1 MIEIPSSIEGRQF
14 PLIELENKLK
24 PLGYVIGG
32 GWEYDRAFFD
42 YKIDDNGTYQYLRVP
57 FIAVEGEIGEKG
69 VVVKLGRPFVLAHEY
84 NSGLDDQVMEYNA
97 FFNQFSEPT
106 DKDAEVEPKYVSI
119 GKSLVRELESTL
131 L

>member
-1 MIEIPSSIEGRQF
+1 MIEIPSAIENHQF
-14 PLIELENKLK
+14 KLIELENKLK

-32 GWEYDRAFFD
+32 NWDYDSACFD
-42 YKIDDNGTYQYLRVP
+42 YKIDDDGAYQYLRVP
-57 FIAVEGEIGEKG
+57 FFAVEGEIGEKG
-69 VVVKLGRPFVLAHEY
+69 VVVRLGRPFLLAHEY
-84 NSGLDDQVMEYNA
+84 NSGLDDNVMEYNP

-106 DKDAEVEPKYVSI
+106 NKDAEIEPKYVSI